1 MKRFVFSL
9 RFFGYQVGNYSL
21 FDELE
26 EEFQM
31 KRIRLYFTVFMTICL
46 CSACGKPQE
55 TTEDPSHQVTG
66 SEAGKQAGE
75 ASESAETTSVQIPE
89 TYERT
94 EENVYFKA
102 DIICSDEVRKGSVKI
117 PQVRLQQ
124 IDEDKVIDETFG
136 NAVITKDEILENPGD
151 DGKVHRVRYLWGTEE
166 QHVSLYDYGASYIS
180 ILYPYIAHSFDLEG
194 KEGNYSTEAQLSF
207 MSTDSAW
214 SELNE
219 IFDRMQVSLGEDP
232 SFKHYALDYQTLAS
246 QEYVMDM
253 DGNIDRSQYKPEWTV
268 EDEGYYFCIWQTYN
282 GIKIHTPY
290 SDMIKKYADFNAPV
304 QVMLSAN
311 GLEYLSLGR
320 TFLIDPKESTEELVS
335 LDTVADV
342 VIKKYSMI
350 LTDATYTVDRM
361 ELCYYPVE
369 ESEGNYELKC
379 VWIMDITE
387 EPTLT
392 ATGRF
397 QMMVDAVSGEEL
409 L

>member
-1 MKRFVFSL
+1 M
-9 RFFGYQVGNYSL
+9 
-21 FDELE
+21 
-26 EEFQM
+26 
-31 KRIRLYFTVFMTICL
+31 C
-46 CSACGKPQE
+46 P
-55 TTEDPSHQVTG
+55 
-66 SEAGKQAGE
+66 
-75 ASESAETTSVQIPE
+75 
-89 TYERT
+89 
-94 EENVYFKA
+94 
-102 DIICSDEVRKGSVKI
+102 
-117 PQVRLQQ
+117 
-124 IDEDKVIDETFG
+124 
-136 NAVITKDEILENPGD
+136 
-151 DGKVHRVRYLWGTEE
+151 
-166 QHVSLYDYGASYIS
+166 
-180 ILYPYIAHSFDLEG
+180 
-194 KEGNYSTEAQLSF
+194 
-207 MSTDSAW
+207 DSAW

-397 QMMVDAVSGEEL
+397 QLIVDAVSGKEL
-409 L
+409 F

>member
-1 MKRFVFSL
+1 
-9 RFFGYQVGNYSL
+9 
-21 FDELE
+21 
-26 EEFQM
+26 M

-55 TTEDPSHQVTG
+55 STADPSHKMIG
-66 SEAGKQAGE
+66 SDNEKQE
-75 ASESAETTSVQIPE
+75 KDTSELTETTSVQIPE

-117 PQVRLQQ
+117 PQVRLQSL
-124 IDEDKVIDETFG
+124 DEEKILDETFG
-136 NAVITKDEILENPGD
+136 DSEIVSDKITENPGE
-151 DGKVHRVRYLWGTEE
+151 DGKVHRSRYLWGAEE
-166 QHVSLYDYGASYIS
+166 QNIGLYENGANYMSAFYLKYIT
-180 ILYPYIAHSFDLEG
+180 HSFDLEG

-214 SELNE
+214 SEIKG
-219 IFDRMQVSLGEDP
+219 IFDRMEVSLGEEP
-232 SFKHYALDYQTLAS
+232 FFKHYALDYQTLAS

-253 DGNIDRSQYKPEWTV
+253 DGNIDRSQYKTEWTV
-268 EDEGYYFCIWQTYN
+268 EDEGYYFCIWQTCN
-282 GIKIHTPY
+282 GITIHTPQ
-290 SDMIKKYADFNAPV
+290 SDFIKKYADFNAPV
-304 QVMLSAN
+304 QVMISAN
-311 GLEYLSLGR
+311 GLEYLDLGR
-320 TFLIDPKESTEELVS
+320 IFLIDPKENTEKLAS

-392 ATGRF
+392 ATGRV
-397 QMMVDAVSGEEL
+397 QLIVDAVSGEEL
-409 L
+409 F